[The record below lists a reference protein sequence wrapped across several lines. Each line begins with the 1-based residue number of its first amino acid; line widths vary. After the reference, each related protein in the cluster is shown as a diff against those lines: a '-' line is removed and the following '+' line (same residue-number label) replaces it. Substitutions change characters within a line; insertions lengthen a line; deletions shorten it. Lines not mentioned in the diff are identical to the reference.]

1 MITAKKLDYLEN
13 QANTSE
19 DFAELATFLEIE
31 KNYPEVENTIDRE
44 RIRTYA
50 KERIQQLAKLNT
62 I

>member
-13 QANTSE
+13 QASTSKN
-19 DFAELATFLEIE
+19 FAELATFLEIE
-31 KNYPEVENTIDRE
+31 KHYPEVESTIDRE

>member
-13 QANTSE
+13 QASTSE

>member
-1 MITAKKLDYLEN
+1 
-13 QANTSE
+13 
-19 DFAELATFLEIE
+19 
-31 KNYPEVENTIDRE
+31 VESTIDRE